1 MHTWIALDADD
12 SWGAR
17 CDKHQRW
24 DDFPQPVYVL
34 AGPGLSET
42 ERFLLVSD
50 APWTPDAVRATL
62 AELYGPAETWTDDP
76 QVHQMYTAWLH
87 TWLGLVLAPSF

>member
-34 AGPGLSET
+34 AGPGLYET

-50 APWTPDAVRATL
+50 APWTPVLSGPRSQNSMGRPKPGRMILTL
-62 AELYGPAETWTDDP
+62 IRGIPRGCTRGSVWC
-76 QVHQMYTAWLH
+76 
-87 TWLGLVLAPSF
+87 